1 LLSIPHA
8 AAGASQSISGAGE
21 AGFFARLWE
30 SSGRGGGAW
39 SSGRG
44 GGAGSGAASSP
55 ASSKPEPTEPGL
67 EAKSETE
74 TKTEIEIEGAINMDF
89 VPSSGGAASGTP
101 STGSRP
107 RSRSAD
113 FEVG

>member
-1 LLSIPHA
+1 
-8 AAGASQSISGAGE
+8 
-21 AGFFARLWE
+21 
-30 SSGRGGGAW
+30 
-39 SSGRG
+39 
-44 GGAGSGAASSP
+44 
-55 ASSKPEPTEPGL
+55 
-67 EAKSETE
+67 
-74 TKTEIEIEGAINMDF
+74 MDF